1 MDQNKNPELVEPSC
15 EGRPPNSLCLLRFQ
29 MLGTLTALPIKVP
42 QVSSL
47 HRLAG
52 QAATVLP
59 QVNRVTLTFN
69 WVKLVSDELL
79 LLM

>member
-1 MDQNKNPELVEPSC
+1 MQCVFCSNWFLTGV
-15 EGRPPNSLCLLRFQ
+15 FQ
-29 MLGTLTALPIKVP
+29 MLGTLTAVPIKVP

-59 QVNRVTLTFN
+59 QVKHLAH
-69 WVKLVSDELL
+69 LELL
-79 LLM
+79 PLDDSYWFTLNPD